1 MKYGYLEMIW
11 EANFGNLEKAA
22 EIIGVSRRK
31 IYKWG
36 YDRKSKPK
44 YKSEST
50 VGLESQFNWENMG

>member
-1 MKYGYLEMIW
+1 MIW
-11 EANFGNLEKAA
+11 KNNFENLEKAA

-44 YKSEST
+44 YKLEST
-50 VGLESQFNWENMG
+50 VGLESQYNWENMG